1 MGLSLRIVREALDRL
16 RPGGRLLLYTAT
28 PVIDGE
34 HVLWH
39 QLAPLLRGVRHDY
52 RELDPDVFGEEL
64 ERPAYA
70 RVERIAV
77 VGLDAFKP

>member
-1 MGLSLRIVREALDRL
+1 MSS
-16 RPGGRLLLYTAT
+16 GRSSSRSCAASAT
-28 PVIDGE
+28 I
-34 HVLWH
+34 
-39 QLAPLLRGVRHDY
+39 Y

-77 VGLDAFKP
+77 IGLDVVKP